1 MIFSCFGVFLHSS
14 MFIVYNTEL
23 TTERSILLL
32 LFEILKLT
40 DLFILYFFIQNVY
53 ANKKLFK
60 KKGYKVMSNGSNC
73 DRKSQLYEILTE
85 PLNPRDIQYNVQR
98 TVYIEQCTAY
108 DEECTVQKKIGPV
121 HAFEQC
127 TGQLVIQAHCTFYT
141 VQYFRFIL

>member
-73 DRKSQLYEILTE
+73 DRKSQLSEILTE

-98 TVYIEQCTAY
+98 TVYIE
-108 DEECTVQKKIGPV
+108 
-121 HAFEQC
+121 
-127 TGQLVIQAHCTFYT
+127 
-141 VQYFRFIL
+141 

>member
-98 TVYIEQCTAY
+98 TINSVQCTSNS
-108 DEECTVQKKIGPV
+108 VQRTMKSAQCRKKSV
-121 HAFEQC
+121 
-127 TGQLVIQAHCTFYT
+127 LYMLLNS
-141 VQYFRFIL
+141 VQDSL